1 MADDSAIEGIEKRVE
16 GARKNPLYRRQSD
29 FTLESV
35 RRSHGTAVW
44 EKPCSELKDGDLCA
58 VYDCF
63 DHIKVVVYCN
73 GIQCDEFYN
82 IPC

>member
-73 GIQCDEFYN
+73 GIHCDEFYN